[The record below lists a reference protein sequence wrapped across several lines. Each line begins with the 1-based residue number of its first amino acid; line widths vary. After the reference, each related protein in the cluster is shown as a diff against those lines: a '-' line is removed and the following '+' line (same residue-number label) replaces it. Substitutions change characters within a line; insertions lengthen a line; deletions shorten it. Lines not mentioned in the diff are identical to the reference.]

1 MFAHHSRLFITLNEI
16 FIALTPVGF
25 PSSSL
30 RDDGVRTLG
39 GYFGPPQRSQASKLA
54 VEFCSA
60 AKHRRL
66 QSKTQTSR
74 VYQYFPRS
82 PRACAVP
89 PVIFA
94 ILRKSREGCI
104 LLRYLVPPKEH
115 GRNKVSS
122 CRCALSLQKSFVCS
136 PKCALALARFLDVS

>member
-1 MFAHHSRLFITLNEI
+1 MFAHRSRLFITLNVTL
-16 FIALTPVGF
+16 IALTPVGF

-39 GYFGPPQRSQASKLA
+39 DYFGPPQRSQASKLA

-60 AKHRRL
+60 AKHRCL

-82 PRACAVP
+82 PRACIVP

-104 LLRYLVPPKEH
+104 LLRYLVPPK
-115 GRNKVSS
+115 
-122 CRCALSLQKSFVCS
+122 
-136 PKCALALARFLDVS
+136 CALAFASFFDVSFRLKNCFKLTDKSLINIWCGIRYYY